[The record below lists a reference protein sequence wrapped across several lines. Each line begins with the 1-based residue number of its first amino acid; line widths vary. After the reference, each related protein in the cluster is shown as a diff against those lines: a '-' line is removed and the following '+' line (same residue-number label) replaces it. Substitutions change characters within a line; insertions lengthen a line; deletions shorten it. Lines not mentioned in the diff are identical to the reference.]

1 MLVKIVYKS
10 KKYET
15 IKNINKN
22 VRLSLLFCLLL
33 IPSYAQDLIKS
44 GPMVGYSTMQE
55 VLLWVQTS
63 ENAKVHFEY
72 YEIENP
78 TIRFKTDEKITVK
91 KTGFV
96 AKLLADEVLP
106 GKKYNYEIFINDLK
120 VERDYKMEFQ
130 AQELW
135 KWRTDPPDVSFVIG
149 SCSYVNEPQFD
160 RPGEP
165 YGSNFEIFNSINIKS
180 PDFMLWLGDNTYLR
194 ESDWNSRTGFIKRY
208 SHTRALSE
216 LQPLLAST
224 HHYATWDDHD
234 YGPNNSDG
242 SFWLKETASEIFK
255 LFWTNPNYDVTGKG
269 GITGFFQWSDLD
281 FFLMDNRYHRTSNNN
296 FTGNR
301 QILGKDQID
310 WLINALTFS
319 QATFKFIAIGGQV
332 LSSGAVYENY
342 ATYPEER
349 KYLLDKIR
357 EAKIEGVIFLDGDR
371 HHTILSK
378 MQESEDVYPLY
389 DLTCSSLTA
398 GINDDDES
406 YNTYNLKE
414 TLVSVNN
421 FGMLNVTGPADNR
434 ELIIQIFDKD
444 GHELWKKSISANYL
458 KYN

>member
-1 MLVKIVYKS
+1 MMVS
-10 KKYET
+10 
-15 IKNINKN
+15 NINTKKI
-22 VRLSLLFCLLL
+22 RFALIYFLLF
-33 IPSYAQDLIKS
+33 IPLHAQDLIKS

-63 ENAKVHFEY
+63 GKATVHFEY
-72 YEIENP
+72 YEIDNP
-78 TIRFKTDEKITVK
+78 TIRFKTDKKITSK
-91 KTGFV
+91 KTAFV
-96 AKLLADEVLP
+96 AKLIADEVMP
-106 GKKYNYEIFINDLK
+106 GNKYYYELFINDLR
-120 VERDYKMEFQ
+120 VNRDYAMEFQ
-130 AQELW
+130 TQELW
-135 KWRTDPPDVSFVIG
+135 KWRTDPPDVNFVIG

-165 YGSNFEIFNSINIKS
+165 YGSNFEIFNSINKKN

-208 SHTRALSE
+208 SHTRALKE

-242 SFWLKETASEIFK
+242 SFWLKETALEIFK

-296 FTGNR
+296 FTEDR

-310 WLINALTFS
+310 WLINALS
-319 QATFKFIAIGGQV
+319 YSEAPFKFIAIGGQV

-342 ATYPEER
+342 ANYPEER

-371 HHTILSK
+371 HHSVLSK
-378 MQESEDVYPLY
+378 MQENKDVYPLY

-398 GINDDDES
+398 GTNDDDES
-406 YNTYNLKE
+406 YNMYSLKE
-414 TLVSVNN
+414 TLVTENN
-421 FGMLNVTGPADNR
+421 FGMLNVNGPANNR
-434 ELIIQIFDKD
+434 KLTIKIFDKD
-444 GHELWKKSISANYL
+444 GQELWKKSISANDL
-458 KYN
+458 KYK

>member
-1 MLVKIVYKS
+1 MKQLNMITKKIRFAL
-10 KKYET
+10 T
-15 IKNINKN
+15 AFFIFI
-22 VRLSLLFCLLL
+22 SLH
-33 IPSYAQDLIKS
+33 AQDLINS

-72 YEIENP
+72 YEIDNP
-78 TIRFKTDEKITVK
+78 SIRFKTDEKITEK

-96 AKLLADEVLP
+96 AKLIADQVMP
-106 GKKYNYEIFINDLK
+106 GKKYNYEIFINDIK
-120 VERDYKMEFQ
+120 VFRDYKMEFQ
-130 AQELW
+130 TQQLW
-135 KWRTDPPDVSFVIG
+135 KWRTDPPDFKFVIG
-149 SCSYVNEPQFD
+149 SCSYVNEPKFD

-165 YGSNFEIFNSINIKS
+165 YGSNFEIFNSINKKN

-208 SHTRALSE
+208 SHTRALRE

-269 GITGFFQWSDLD
+269 GITGLFQWSDVD

-296 FTGNR
+296 FTVDR

-371 HHTILSK
+371 HHTVLSK

-398 GINDDDES
+398 GVNDDDES
-406 YNTYNLKE
+406 YNKYSLKE
-414 TLVSVNN
+414 TLVSENN
-421 FGMLNVTGPADNR
+421 FGLLSVTGPANNR
-434 ELIIQIFDKD
+434 ELIIKIFDKD
-444 GHELWKKSISANYL
+444 GQELWKKSISANDL

>member
-1 MLVKIVYKS
+1 M
-10 KKYET
+10 
-15 IKNINKN
+15 
-22 VRLSLLFCLLL
+22 RLSLLFCLLL
-33 IPSYAQDLIKS
+33 IPSYAQDLVKS

-281 FFLMDNRYHRTSNNN
+281 FFLLDNRYHRTSNNN

-319 QATFKFIAIGGQV
+319 QATFKFIAMGGQV
-332 LSSGAVYENY
+332 ISSGAVYENY

-349 KYLLDKIR
+349 KYLLDKIN
-357 EAKIEGVIFLDGDR
+357 K
-371 HHTILSK
+371 
-378 MQESEDVYPLY
+378 
-389 DLTCSSLTA
+389 
-398 GINDDDES
+398 
-406 YNTYNLKE
+406 
-414 TLVSVNN
+414 
-421 FGMLNVTGPADNR
+421 
-434 ELIIQIFDKD
+434 
-444 GHELWKKSISANYL
+444 
-458 KYN
+458 

>member
-1 MLVKIVYKS
+1 MNKKI
-10 KKYET
+10 
-15 IKNINKN
+15 
-22 VRLSLLFCLLL
+22 RLSLIISLLF
-33 IPSYAQDLIKS
+33 ISTYAQDLINS

-55 VLLWVQTS
+55 VLLWVQTD
-63 ENAKVHFEY
+63 EKAKVHFEY

-78 TIRFKTDEKITVK
+78 KIRFKTDEIQTLK
-91 KTGFV
+91 KSGYV
-96 AKLLADEVLP
+96 AKLIADQVKP
-106 GKKYNYEIFINDLK
+106 GKKYKYDIFINDLK
-120 VERDYKMEFQ
+120 VERDYAMEFQ
-130 AQELW
+130 TQKLW
-135 KWRTDPPDVSFVIG
+135 KWRTNPPDVSFVIG
-149 SCSYVNEPQFD
+149 SCSYVNEPKFD
-160 RPGEP
+160 RPGKP
-165 YGSNFEIFNSINIKS
+165 YGNNFEIFNSINNKN

-194 ESDWNSRTGFIKRY
+194 EPDWNSRTGFINRY
-208 SHTRALSE
+208 SHTRALPE

-234 YGPNNSDG
+234 FGPNNSDG

-255 LFWTNPNYDVTGKG
+255 LFWANPNYDVTGTG
-269 GITGFFQWSDLD
+269 GITGFFQWGDLD

-296 FTGNR
+296 FTEDR
-301 QILGKDQID
+301 QLLGKDQID

-319 QATFKFIAIGGQV
+319 QAPFKFIAIGGQV

-357 EAKIEGVIFLDGDR
+357 EAKIEGVVFLDGDR
-371 HHTILSK
+371 HHTVLSK

-398 GINDDDES
+398 GTNKDDES
-406 YNTYNLKE
+406 YNKYSLKE

-421 FGMLNVTGPADNR
+421 FGMLNISGPANDR
-434 ELIIQIFDKD
+434 ELNIKIFDKD
-444 GHELWKKSISANYL
+444 GQELWRKSIKANQL

>member
-1 MLVKIVYKS
+1 MRQVNIYK
-10 KKYET
+10 KM
-15 IKNINKN
+15 
-22 VRLSLLFCLLL
+22 RLSLVFCLLV
-33 IPSYAQDLIKS
+33 ISCHAQDLMKS

-72 YEIENP
+72 YEMDNP
-78 TIRFKTDEKITVK
+78 KIRFKTDQKETVK
-91 KTGFV
+91 KSGYV
-96 AKLLADEVLP
+96 AKLIADEVLP

-120 VERDYKMEFQ
+120 VERGYKMEFQ

-135 KWRTDPPDVSFVIG
+135 KWRTDPPDVNFVIG

-160 RPGEP
+160 RPGKP
-165 YGSNFEIFNSINIKS
+165 YGSNFEIFNSINKKS

-224 HHYATWDDHD
+224 HNYATWDDHD

-255 LFWTNPNYDVTGKG
+255 LFWGNPNYDITGKG
-269 GITGFFQWSDLD
+269 GVTGFFQWSDLD

-296 FTGNR
+296 FTGDR

-332 LSSGAVYENY
+332 LSSGAVYEN
-342 ATYPEER
+342 
-349 KYLLDKIR
+349 
-357 EAKIEGVIFLDGDR
+357 
-371 HHTILSK
+371 
-378 MQESEDVYPLY
+378 
-389 DLTCSSLTA
+389 
-398 GINDDDES
+398 
-406 YNTYNLKE
+406 
-414 TLVSVNN
+414 
-421 FGMLNVTGPADNR
+421 
-434 ELIIQIFDKD
+434 
-444 GHELWKKSISANYL
+444 
-458 KYN
+458 

>member
-1 MLVKIVYKS
+1 MGKKI
-10 KKYET
+10 
-15 IKNINKN
+15 
-22 VRLSLLFCLLL
+22 RLSLIISLLF
-33 IPSYAQDLIKS
+33 ISTYAQDLINS

-55 VLLWVQTS
+55 VLLWVQTN
-63 ENAKVHFEY
+63 EKAKVHFEY
-72 YEIENP
+72 YEIDNP
-78 TIRFKTDEKITVK
+78 KIRFKTDEIQTLK
-91 KTGFV
+91 KNGYV
-96 AKLLADEVLP
+96 AKLIADQVAP
-106 GKKYNYEIFINDLK
+106 GKKYKYDIFINDLK
-120 VERDYKMEFQ
+120 VERDYPMEFQ
-130 AQELW
+130 TQKLW

-149 SCSYVNEPQFD
+149 SCSYVNEPKFD
-160 RPGEP
+160 RPGKP
-165 YGSNFEIFNSINIKS
+165 YGNNFEIFNSINNKN

-194 ESDWNSRTGFIKRY
+194 EPDWNSRTGFINRY
-208 SHTRALSE
+208 SHTRALPE

-234 YGPNNSDG
+234 FGPNNSDG

-255 LFWTNPNYDVTGKG
+255 LFWANPNYDVTGNG
-269 GITGFFQWSDLD
+269 GITGFFQWGDLD

-296 FTGNR
+296 FTEDR
-301 QILGKDQID
+301 QLLGKDQID

-319 QATFKFIAIGGQV
+319 QAPFKFIAIGGQV

-357 EAKIEGVIFLDGDR
+357 EAKIEGVVFLDGDR
-371 HHTILSK
+371 HHTVLSK

-398 GINDDDES
+398 GTNKDDES
-406 YNTYNLKE
+406 YNKYSLKE

-421 FGMLNVTGPADNR
+421 FGMLNISGPANDR
-434 ELIIQIFDKD
+434 ELNIKIFDKD
-444 GHELWKKSISANYL
+444 GQELWRKSIKAKDL

>member
-1 MLVKIVYKS
+1 MKQLNMITKKIRFAL
-10 KKYET
+10 T
-15 IKNINKN
+15 AFFIFI
-22 VRLSLLFCLLL
+22 SLH
-33 IPSYAQDLIKS
+33 AQDLINS

-72 YEIENP
+72 YEIDNP
-78 TIRFKTDEKITVK
+78 SIRFKTDEKITEK

-96 AKLLADEVLP
+96 AKLIADQVMP
-106 GKKYNYEIFINDLK
+106 GKKYNYEIFINDIK
-120 VERDYKMEFQ
+120 VFRDYEMEFQ
-130 AQELW
+130 TQQLW
-135 KWRTDPPDVSFVIG
+135 KWRTDPPDFKFVIG
-149 SCSYVNEPQFD
+149 SCSYVNEPKFD

-165 YGSNFEIFNSINIKS
+165 YGSNFEIFNSINKKN

-208 SHTRALSE
+208 SHTRALRE

-269 GITGFFQWSDLD
+269 GITGLFQWSDVD

-296 FTGNR
+296 FTVDR

-319 QATFKFIAIGGQV
+319 QATFKFIAMGGQV
-332 LSSGAVYENY
+332 ISSGAVYENY

-371 HHTILSK
+371 HHTVLSK
-378 MQESEDVYPLY
+378 MQESDEVYPLY

-398 GINDDDES
+398 GVNDDDES
-406 YNTYNLKE
+406 YNIYSLKE
-414 TLVSVNN
+414 TLVGENN
-421 FGMLNVTGPADNR
+421 FGMLNVTGPASNR
-434 ELIIQIFDKD
+434 VLIIKIFDKD
-444 GHELWKKSISANYL
+444 GQELWEKSISANDL